1 VWGVEGSALS
11 TLVAYML
18 LHALV
23 VRFARRIRHLRRPPP
38 RRMISCAAAVAVAAA
53 AVAVP
58 SHGLFAVARVAAT
71 LVSLA
76 VFGVVLQRLI
86 SPGKETRL
94 SRAVGWANPRR

>member
-1 VWGVEGSALS
+1 V
-11 TLVAYML
+11 
-18 LHALV
+18 
-23 VRFARRIRHLRRPPP
+23 
-38 RRMISCAAAVAVAAA
+38 
-53 AVAVP
+53 
-58 SHGLFAVARVAAT
+58 FAVARVAAT